1 MKKIYILFSL
11 LSMIICA
18 TGSYAQKFETE
29 VSGVGTHAAEFLAI
43 GVGARAMAMGGAY
56 AAVANDPTAL
66 YYNPAGIVWM
76 DNIQIEVM
84 HNEWLVDTDYDF
96 IGATMPLPFWNS
108 SIGISFIMLNFGEQP
123 VRTVERPEGSGE
135 RYSAESYAVSF
146 SFASA
151 LTDNFSF
158 GLSGKYIQ
166 EKIWHASG
174 GAAALDLGIFY
185 NTPFEGLRLGMSM
198 SNYGGEL
205 SLSGRDL
212 DTTVDPDLEND
223 GVWRVP
229 VTYKTGGYPLPLLF
243 RFGLSYQQH
252 LGALGSVIMATDLNH
267 PSNSTESINLG
278 IEYNYAGIFF
288 LRAGYENLYEKDAI
302 NGLTLGGGVDYLMP
316 GKIGFRVDYAF
327 SDWGPFESAHR
338 FSLGLTFN

>member
-1 MKKIYILFSL
+1 MHRL
-11 LSMIICA
+11 LKFLMAVIFVINTSDIF
-18 TGSYAQKFETE
+18 AQFQTE
-29 VSGVGTHAAEFLAI
+29 VSGVGTHAAEFLVI
-43 GVGARAMAMGGAY
+43 GVGARAMGMGGAY

-84 HNEWLVDTDYDF
+84 HNEWLVETDYDF

-108 SIGISFIMLNFGEQP
+108 SIGVSLIMLNFGEQP
-123 VRTVERPEGSGE
+123 VRTVERPEGTGE
-135 RYSAESYAVSF
+135 RYSAESYAAAF

-151 LTDNFSF
+151 LTENFSF
-158 GLSGKYIQ
+158 GLSVKYIH
-166 EKIWHASG
+166 EKIWHVSG

-185 NTPFEGLRLGMSM
+185 NTPYEGLRLGMSM
-198 SNYGGEL
+198 SNYGGDL

-212 DTTVDPDLEND
+212 DTTVDPDLIND

-243 RFGLSYQQH
+243 RFGLSYEQP
-252 LGALGSVIMATDLNH
+252 LGVFGSMILATDLNH

-278 IEYNYAGIFF
+278 IEYSYAGVFF
-288 LRAGYENLYEKDAI
+288 LRAGYENLYEQDAI

-316 GKIGFRVDYAF
+316 GEIGFRVDYAF

>member
-1 MKKIYILFSL
+1 MKKLILTIFA
-11 LSMIICA
+11 MILILNITNVCA
-18 TGSYAQKFETE
+18 QFETE
-29 VSGVGTHAAEFLAI
+29 VSGVGTHAAEFLVI

-56 AAVANDPTAL
+56 AAVANDPSAL

-108 SIGISFIMLNFGEQP
+108 SIGLSFIMFNFGEQP
-123 VRTVERPEGSGE
+123 VRTPERPTGTGE
-135 RYSAESYAVSF
+135 FYSAASY
-146 SFASA
+146 SFAVTFATA
-151 LTDNFSF
+151 LTENFSF

-166 EKIWHASG
+166 EKIWHAVG
-174 GAAALDLGIFY
+174 GGAALDLGIFY
-185 NTPFEGLRLGMSM
+185 NTPYKGLRLGMSI

-212 DTTVDPDLEND
+212 DTTVDPDPLND

-229 VTYKTGGYPLPLLF
+229 VTYKTSGYPLPLLF
-243 RFGLSYQQH
+243 RFGMSYEQY
-252 LGALGSVIMATDLNH
+252 LGDLGSVILATDLNH

-278 IEYNYAGIFF
+278 VEYSYAGIFF
-288 LRAGYENLYEKDAI
+288 LRAGYENLYEQDAI
-302 NGLTLGGGVDYLMP
+302 NGLTLGEGVDYFMP
-316 GKIGFRVDYAF
+316 GLIRFRVDYAF

-338 FSLGLTFN
+338 FSLGLTFD

>member
-1 MKKIYILFSL
+1 MKRVLIF
-11 LSMIICA
+11 IIVLNIIIG
-18 TGSYAQKFETE
+18 TSNIFAQFETE
-29 VSGVGTHAAEFLAI
+29 VSGVGTHAAEFLTI

-108 SIGISFIMLNFGEQP
+108 SIGLSFIMLNFGEQP
-123 VRTVERPEGSGE
+123 VRTVERPEGTGE
-135 RYSAESYAVSF
+135 TYSAANYAVAF
-146 SFASA
+146 TFATA

-158 GLSGKYIQ
+158 GISGKYIQ
-166 EKIWHASG
+166 EKIWHAVG
-174 GAAALDLGIFY
+174 GAAALDLGVFY
-185 NTPFEGLRLGMSM
+185 NTPFKGLRLGMSM
-198 SNYGGEL
+198 SNFGSEL
-205 SLSGRDL
+205 SLTGRDL
-212 DTTVDPDLEND
+212 DTTVDPDPDNS
-223 GVWRVP
+223 GVRRVP
-229 VTYKTGGYPLPLLF
+229 VTYKTNGFPLPLLF
-243 RFGLSYQQH
+243 RFGLSYEQ
-252 LGALGSVIMATDLNH
+252 LLGSFGTVILATDLNH

-278 IEYNYAGIFF
+278 IEYSHAGIFF
-288 LRAGYENLYEKDAI
+288 LRAGYESIYEQDAI

-316 GKIGFRVDYAF
+316 GEIGFRVDYAF

>member
-1 MKKIYILFSL
+1 MNKFKSLIIILIFILNLNSVL
-11 LSMIICA
+11 
-18 TGSYAQKFETE
+18 AQFETE
-29 VSGVGTHAAEFLAI
+29 VSGVGTHAAEFLVI

-96 IGATMPLPFWNS
+96 IGATMPLAFWNS
-108 SIGISFIMLNFGEQP
+108 SIGLSFIMLNFGEQP
-123 VRTVERPEGSGE
+123 VRTVERPKGTGE
-135 RYSAESYAVSF
+135 TYSATNYA
-146 SFASA
+146 FAVTFATA

-158 GLSGKYIQ
+158 GMSGKYIQ
-166 EKIWHASG
+166 EKIWHAVG
-174 GAAALDLGIFY
+174 GAPALDLGIFY
-185 NTPFEGLRLGMSM
+185 NTPYKGLRLGMSM

-212 DTTVDPDLEND
+212 DTTVDPDPAND

-229 VTYKTGGYPLPLLF
+229 VTYKTNGYPLPLLF
-243 RFGLSYQQH
+243 RFGISYEQY
-252 LGALGSVIMATDLNH
+252 LGDVGTVILATDLNH

-278 IEYNYAGIFF
+278 IEYGYAGIFF
-288 LRAGYENLYEKDAI
+288 LRAGYENLYERDAI
-302 NGLTLGGGVDYLMP
+302 NGLTLGGGVDYMMP
-316 GKIGFRVDYAF
+316 GIIGFRVDYAF